1 MFYYQPSDETTGFV
15 LWWPN
20 SVDWYSTKLQP
31 RSGAFP
37 LKVGGKRQKPWER
50 GCLNYWKSTVAKTK
64 LNIIINFLSSG
75 FYHLQGSCHL
85 SFAFSI
91 SIFLSAF
98 YHPHFIIC
106 ILSSAFLIIRILQ
119 SPSAFS
125 RVTFCGRCAQA
136 RMERD
141 RSVRFR
147 MLWKGP
153 IMHLNPHW
161 NGSQTPVNCWNH
173 GTFRARASYSRC
185 SRCSRPTNM
194 VDFESVCAGK
204 CEHRHGWR
212 FYTAFEI
219 PMDVVIKK
227 VSFALN

>member
-1 MFYYQPSDETTGFV
+1 MVPKIIHDWIHKKKIKVLIVNHIITLFVDNSLCSLWLCSPKRTLISQMFYYQPSDETTGFV

-37 LKVGGKRQKPWER
+37 LKVGGKREKPWER

-147 MLWKGP
+147 M
-153 IMHLNPHW
+153 
-161 NGSQTPVNCWNH
+161 S
-173 GTFRARASYSRC
+173 
-185 SRCSRPTNM
+185 
-194 VDFESVCAGK
+194 
-204 CEHRHGWR
+204 
-212 FYTAFEI
+212 
-219 PMDVVIKK
+219 
-227 VSFALN
+227 